1 MADEEV
7 RAVRPQVMPVFM
19 GAPWAQRYG
28 GPGSEL
34 SLPDWKTQMEYL
46 ASLQGLSDTQKTQF
60 VLGSLEGEARR
71 EVLAAPSAARATAKA
86 LFDFLAELYGDATP
100 VAALRAQFFNFRQ
113 GPRQTLR
120 SYSLRL
126 REQFARLKG
135 RPDHGLGDGDSLL
148 RDQFVLGLREGPV
161 RRSIRLQLHRDPA
174 LSFEDLKQEALALE
188 MDQGETADPPVCTAV
203 SSACALTPPTPV
215 DWKQELRTELLE
227 DVKGQMVEL
236 SKTLLEE
243 LRWGQ
248 RSSMPTTREWSYSD
262 GSREPRRHPGPPVRL
277 KFQWDDQG
285 RPICNSCGE
294 SGHISRLCGS
304 RRSSQ
309 GGF

>member
-7 RAVRPQVMPVFM
+7 AAVRPQVMPVFM

-34 SLPDWKTQMEYL
+34 HLQDWKTQTEYL
-46 ASLQGLSDTQKTQF
+46 AGLQGLSDAQKTQF
-60 VLGSLEGEARR
+60 VLGSLEGEAKR
-71 EVLAAPSAARATAKA
+71 EVLAAPGAARATAKA
-86 LFDFLAELYGDATP
+86 IFDFLAELYGDTTP

-120 SYSLRL
+120 AYSLKL
-126 REQFARLKG
+126 REQFVRLKG

-148 RDQFVLGLREGPV
+148 RDQFVLGLRDGPI
-161 RRSIRLQLHRDPA
+161 RQSIKLQLRRDPA
-174 LSFEDLKQEALALE
+174 LTFESLRQEALALE
-188 MDQGETADPPVCTAV
+188 MDQGETADPPVCMAV
-203 SSACALTPPTPV
+203 GGAATPPTE
-215 DWKQELRTELLE
+215 DWKQKLRAELLE

-243 LRWGQ
+243 LRKGQ
-248 RSSMPTTREWSYSD
+248 LSSRDRSYSE
-262 GSREPRRHPGPPVRL
+262 GSREPGRRPGRPANS

-294 SGHISRLCGS
+294 SGHYSRQCGS